1 MFSLKPG
8 TTAIII
14 GARTTAGRANIGK
27 SVELFAL
34 INPGERCL
42 NPVNGVMTEF
52 AADAPRALW
61 LVTGEVSAGEGQHG
75 FAFVRSEYLLPLTP
89 DALPAHDREALV
101 E

>member
-42 NPVNGVMTEF
+42 NPVNGVMTEL

>member
-8 TTAIII
+8 TTAVII

-42 NPVNGVMTEF
+42 NPVNGVMTEL

-61 LVTGEVSAGEGQHG
+61 LVTGEVSAGDGQHG

-89 DALPAHDREALV
+89 DALPAHQREALV